1 MREGATAQL
10 SFYYLANDS
19 KLVID
24 ESRLEKTKESKRY
37 DDIINDLVFGRHSQ
51 KKPRRDLSLDIVR
64 SGAVPEA
71 RDYWKPMNVIDKENI
86 V

>member
-51 KKPRRDLSLDIVR
+51 KK
-64 SGAVPEA
+64 
-71 RDYWKPMNVIDKENI
+71 KKT
-86 V
+86 

>member
-51 KKPRRDLSLDIVR
+51 KKEDLSFGSFDSVQLLV
-64 SGAVPEA
+64 V

>member
-1 MREGATAQL
+1 MSQL

-19 KLVID
+19 QVVID

-51 KKPRRDLSLDIVR
+51 KKKPRRDLSLDIVR

-71 RDYWKPMNVIDKENI
+71 CDYWKPMNVIDKENI

>member
-1 MREGATAQL
+1 MSQL

-19 KLVID
+19 QVVID

-51 KKPRRDLSLDIVR
+51 KKP
-64 SGAVPEA
+64 E
-71 RDYWKPMNVIDKENI
+71 ET
-86 V
+86 

>member
-1 MREGATAQL
+1 MSQI

-19 KLVID
+19 QVVID

-37 DDIINDLVFGRHSQ
+37 DDIINDLVFGRQSQ
-51 KKPRRDLSLDIVR
+51 KKKSPRRDLSLDIVR

-71 RDYWKPMNVIDKENI
+71 CDYWKPMNVIDKENI

>member
-51 KKPRRDLSLDIVR
+51 KKRRLELWIVR
-64 SGAVPEA
+64 SGAVTSSSRLLETNECY
-71 RDYWKPMNVIDKENI
+71 R
-86 V
+86 

>member
-1 MREGATAQL
+1 MSQL

-19 KLVID
+19 QVVID

-64 SGAVPEA
+64 AVPEA